1 MEDDVGEPT
10 EEAEE
15 TESERAVLFVESIL
29 MAVIVLFKGG
39 VVVYMVWGFCS
50 HKICIVYNFRKMSNG
65 CDKHQLW
72 KERERGI
79 IYNHA
84 TSHWSSASSSIIT
97 IQGEGGPALL
107 IHRTILIR

>member
-29 MAVIVLFKGG
+29 VVVVVIFVIVLFEGD
-39 VVVYMVWGFCS
+39 VVVYMVWVFVVTQDLYSSFYFKVCL
-50 HKICIVYNFRKMSNG
+50 NLAMEE
-65 CDKHQLW
+65 
-72 KERERGI
+72 ERERGI

-97 IQGEGGPALL
+97 I
-107 IHRTILIR
+107 